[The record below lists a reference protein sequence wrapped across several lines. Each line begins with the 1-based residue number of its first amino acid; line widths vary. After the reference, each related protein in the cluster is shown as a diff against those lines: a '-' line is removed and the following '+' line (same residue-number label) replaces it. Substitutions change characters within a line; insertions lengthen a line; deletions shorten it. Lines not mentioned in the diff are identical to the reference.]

1 MKKIFLI
8 ILLFFAFAN
17 LVFAEDV
24 PLKRNKEVARSEVKD
39 HFRLPERKLFYND
52 NKYFIIDEYEY
63 VEEIGEREILHTG
76 EMNSYLYD
84 NNWNKQNELVGIT
97 SRDVRLSSVFY
108 IDDYYYSISQNA
120 YYYFSDKSVFEISR
134 VGKNFD
140 RDVMKLEYN
149 RKNYTLNINEL
160 YFENN
165 EYIYFLVNEFYYAYV
180 EGKNIRIN
188 EFRILRIDKD
198 LSDYTFFDLDDEEII
213 NNAPDYFNQIIIPNI
228 ASGLIDG
235 ESNYFLENDRLLIS
249 GDTLSYYDNLEKKFE
264 ISSEDYVR
272 FGQAK
277 VYNELIIAIGYKNYP
292 RGYEGDSDSQTTG
305 LNNSD
310 ILLFDLEGNLLSKY
324 EHNAYDFDF
333 SLIDNQLIV
342 ANLYV
347 DGICKGEYRS
357 GDLGGYFSYNST
369 CRGTLQNE
377 IFDLD
382 AKFLGMAVSE
392 DKVVD
397 DIIENPETLPDINV
411 IIIFSFIFSI
421 IITFSLLVKSKI
433 KRI

>member
-1 MKKIFLI
+1 
-8 ILLFFAFAN
+8 
-17 LVFAEDV
+17 
-24 PLKRNKEVARSEVKD
+24 
-39 HFRLPERKLFYND
+39 
-52 NKYFIIDEYEY
+52 
-63 VEEIGEREILHTG
+63 
-76 EMNSYLYD
+76 
-84 NNWNKQNELVGIT
+84 
-97 SRDVRLSSVFY
+97 
-108 IDDYYYSISQNA
+108 
-120 YYYFSDKSVFEISR
+120 
-134 VGKNFD
+134 
-140 RDVMKLEYN
+140 
-149 RKNYTLNINEL
+149 
-160 YFENN
+160 
-165 EYIYFLVNEFYYAYV
+165 
-180 EGKNIRIN
+180 
-188 EFRILRIDKD
+188 
-198 LSDYTFFDLDDEEII
+198 
-213 NNAPDYFNQIIIPNI
+213 
-228 ASGLIDG
+228 
-235 ESNYFLENDRLLIS
+235 LLIS

-310 ILLFDLEGNLLSKY
+310 ILLYDLEGNLLSKY